1 MHTETAVEQSDG
13 TTTRNDGLSAGDENA
28 SGGGERQRFGGIA
41 ALVAASTF
49 VFGFVM
55 LATVFSDY
63 ATGDPGPRE
72 SVDFVVKHQTA
83 LFIWQFVIFIVFGV
97 ALVPLVVALHHRLR
111 ATAPTTAGIAAVFG
125 FIWAGL
131 VIAAGMIANVGLG
144 TIGDLNDTAPRQAES
159 VWSALDA
166 VQTGLGGG
174 NEIIGGI
181 WVLLV
186 SATALHA
193 AALPRALSYLG
204 IVAGV
209 AGLVTIIPALEL
221 VGGVFGLGLIVWFVW
236 VGTVLLRSGST
247 PAMRLPRG
255 LVANRYK
262 DGRD

>member
-1 MHTETAVEQSDG
+1 MHSETAVQQSDRSLITQTG
-13 TTTRNDGLSAGDENA
+13 GLGANSEHA
-28 SGGGERQRFGGIA
+28 SGSGTAQKVGGIA
-41 ALVAASTF
+41 ALLAASTF

-72 SVDFVVKHQTA
+72 SVAFVVEHQAA
-83 LFIWQFVIFIVFGV
+83 LFVWQFVILIAFGV
-97 ALVPLVVALHHRLR
+97 ALVPLVLGMHERLR
-111 ATAPTTAGIAAVFG
+111 VKAPTSSSIAAVFG

-131 VIAAGMIANVGLG
+131 VISAGMIANVGLG
-144 TIGDLNDTAPRQAES
+144 TIDDLRDTAPRQAES

-174 NEIIGGI
+174 NEIVGGI

-186 SATALHA
+186 SWTALHT
-193 AALPRALSYLG
+193 AALPRALSALG

-236 VGTVLLRSGST
+236 VGAVLLRSRSA
-247 PAMRLPRG
+247 PATRFGRG
-255 LVANRYK
+255 LAPNR
-262 DGRD
+262 